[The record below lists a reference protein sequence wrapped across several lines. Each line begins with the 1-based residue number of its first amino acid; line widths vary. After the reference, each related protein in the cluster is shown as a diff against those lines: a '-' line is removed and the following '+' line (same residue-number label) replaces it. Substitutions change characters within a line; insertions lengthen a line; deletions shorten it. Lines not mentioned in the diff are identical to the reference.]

1 LSTHAIEPTTDAPT
15 AVRILRNV
23 DLAVLVIALP
33 IFLVADINIIGWV
46 TGAGLYVGQKLV
58 RAYAIRRAERADDP
72 RTTVGLLAGSMLA
85 RGWIVSGTI
94 LAVGLTTESEVGLS
108 AAVLF
113 LATFTVYFTMALAT
127 GGPGGAASAVS
138 AGPLPS
144 ERPRP

>member
-1 LSTHAIEPTTDAPT
+1 M
-15 AVRILRNV
+15 RILRNV

-33 IFLVADINIIGWV
+33 VFLVADINIIGWV

-127 GGPGGAASAVS
+127 GGPKGAANAVS
-138 AGPLPS
+138 AGPLPPS
-144 ERPRP
+144 RRPPA